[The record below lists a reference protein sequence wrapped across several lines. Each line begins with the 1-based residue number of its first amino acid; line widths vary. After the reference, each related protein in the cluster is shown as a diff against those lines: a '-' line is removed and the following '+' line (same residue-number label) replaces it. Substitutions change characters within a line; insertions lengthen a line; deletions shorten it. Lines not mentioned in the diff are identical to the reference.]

1 MVEHLTVD
9 QAAVGSNP
17 TSHPILKNL
26 QALVAQLDRASDFG
40 SEGWGFESSQAHQ
53 ALIFLTLFLLND
65 TMNRSNRY
73 NVCRGGGIGRHAWL
87 RSMWDI
93 KHPVGVQV
101 PPPAPDGPLAQSA
114 EQLTLNQ

>member
-17 TSHPILKNL
+17 TSHPIMP
-26 QALVAQLDRASDFG
+26 ALVAQLDRASDFG
-40 SEGWGFESSQAHQ
+40 SEGWGFESSQARQ
-53 ALIFLTLFLLND
+53 AFIGLTLCRISDRMYCNKG
-65 TMNRSNRY
+65 
-73 NVCRGGGIGRHAWL
+73 VCRGGGIGRHAWL